1 MLSKN
6 ISARER
12 ETYRQVAAG
21 GQPSPSQDTDRLTAL
36 GLIEQRSYDG
46 TWTAYDPRAV
56 ARGVMER
63 AVGELAHALAQ
74 MQHIPALETLAT
86 DFDPHRVYGGP
97 SSEFIASKAE
107 MNRRIGDVAAAA
119 TTSVLTAQP
128 GAPADRDPE
137 VVEVGV
143 QRTIDALHAGI
154 DVRSLYSPLATGH
167 AQTSNNVDRL
177 LEEGADVRT
186 LAGAFPRMMII
197 DDRHLFTNNHFF
209 PAAPADSG
217 WHTTDRSV
225 VTWARAVFDFV
236 WGQASTW
243 DLDRGQVLP
252 VTTWRQRQ
260 ILAELEAG
268 YNKQQAARRLD
279 CAERTVTKELTTLR
293 ESLGM
298 STLYQVMVWWAT
310 CPDRHLQ

>member
-1 MLSKN
+1 M
-6 ISARER
+6 RER
-12 ETYRQVAAG
+12 EAYRQVAAG
-21 GQPSPSQDTDRLTAL
+21 EQPTPSEDTDRLTAL
-36 GLIEQRSYDG
+36 GLIEERPYDS
-46 TWTAYDPRAV
+46 TWVAHDPRAV

-74 MQHIPALETLAT
+74 MQHIPDLETLAT

-107 MNRRIGDVAAAA
+107 MNRRIGDVAEAAS
-119 TTSVLTAQP
+119 TSVLTAQP
-128 GAPADRDPE
+128 GAPTDRDPKI
-137 VVEVGV
+137 VEVGV
-143 QRTIDALHAGI
+143 QRTVDALHVGI

-167 AQTSNNVDRL
+167 VQTANNVDRL

-186 LAGAFPRMMII
+186 LAGSFPRMMII

-209 PAAPADSG
+209 PAAPADCG
-217 WHTTDRSV
+217 WHITDRSV
-225 VTWARAVFDFV
+225 ITWARAVFDFM
-236 WGQASTW
+236 WWQADTW
-243 DLDRGQVLP
+243 DLGRGQAMP

-279 CAERTVTKELTTLR
+279 YAERTVTKELAALR
-293 ESLGM
+293 DALGM
-298 STLYQVMVWWAT
+298 NTLYQVMVWWAT
-310 CPDRHLQ
+310 CPDRHLK